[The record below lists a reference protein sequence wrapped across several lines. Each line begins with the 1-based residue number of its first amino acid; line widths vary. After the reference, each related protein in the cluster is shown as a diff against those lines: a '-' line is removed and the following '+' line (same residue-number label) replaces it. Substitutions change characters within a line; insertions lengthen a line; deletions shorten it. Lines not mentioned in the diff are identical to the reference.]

1 MAKDPFCG
9 MEVDP
14 SKAQYSAHYNGCT
27 SYFCSQACKNKFLRS
42 LSPHREKRGF
52 FSRFLE
58 WVARGNK
65 EHYEDKPP
73 SCCGH

>member
-1 MAKDPFCG
+1 MAKDPICG
-9 MEVDP
+9 MDVDP
-14 SKAQYSAHYNGCT
+14 KQAQHSARDNGHT
-27 SYFCSQACKNKFLRS
+27 SYFCSQACKDEFVRRM
-42 LSPHREKRGF
+42 SPSRGKKGF

-65 EHYEDKPP
+65 EHYDDKPP